1 MFNQTFKKTFKCLA
15 VWRQTFKKTFKCLA
29 KRLKVFLKV
38 WGVGGGPAC
47 SGPQESAEG
56 KARGG
61 AGGRSPPAI
70 EHLLFCW
77 VRLGRGLP
85 PLDDQTFKSF
95 FKHLAKHLKVFL
107 KVWVNI

>member
-1 MFNQTFKKTFKCLA
+1 MFGQTFKKTFKCLA

-38 WGVGGGPAC
+38 WGIGGGPAC

-61 AGGRSPPAI
+61 CGWAQPPRNRTPPFLLGEAGEGAPPTRRPN
-70 EHLLFCW
+70 F
-77 VRLGRGLP
+77 
-85 PLDDQTFKSF
+85 
-95 FKHLAKHLKVFL
+95 
-107 KVWVNI
+107 